1 MTLVVVREVLRR
13 VLGRGGRAD
22 APTTTVPSMQDA
34 LHRKES
40 EAVAVESGSSGRWA
54 NAITRRSLIKHVV
67 YLLIAGI
74 ALYLL
79 LPSLTE
85 VFSSWP
91 RLQALDPVWVAIL
104 VGLQAGSLASMWTLQ
119 RLAIRTRAW
128 LPIVTSQLAANAFS
142 RVVPGGAAAGAALQ
156 FRMLGRAGFP
166 GARIASGLTTSSL
179 LSAAVLFALPVLA
192 LPALL
197 GGAPVDPGLSQT
209 VFVGVGALAVMFAI
223 GSIFFFTNRAL
234 LLTGWLAER
243 VANRVL
249 RGRRSVRYLPA
260 RMLRER
266 NMIRKT
272 FGKGWAKALLAT
284 IGRWGFDY
292 LTLLGALVA
301 IGADPDPSLV
311 LLAFVVAQILGMIP
325 ITPGGIGFVE
335 AGLTATLALAGV
347 NPGDAVVATL
357 IYRLMSY
364 WLPLPI
370 GLLAATAHRILYGGG
385 RTASAETARA
395 PVGP

>member
-1 MTLVVVREVLRR
+1 VHE
-13 VLGRGGRAD
+13 
-22 APTTTVPSMQDA
+22 APARQEPDA
-34 LHRKES
+34 LAE
-40 EAVAVESGSSGRWA
+40 ESGSSGRWA
-54 NAITRRSLIKHVV
+54 SAISHRSVIKHVI
-67 YLLIAGI
+67 YLAIGGVAI
-74 ALYLL
+74 YLL
-79 LPSLTE
+79 LPSITE
-85 VFSSWP
+85 VFASWP
-91 RLQALDPVWVAIL
+91 RLQTLDPVWVAIL
-104 VGLQAGSLASMWTLQ
+104 VGLQAASLASMWTLQ

-128 LPIVTSQLAANAFS
+128 LPIVTSQLAGNAFS
-142 RVVPGGAAAGAALQ
+142 RVIPGGAAAGAALQ
-156 FRMLGRAGFP
+156 FRMLSRAGFP
-166 GARIASGLTTSSL
+166 GARIASGLTTASL
-179 LSAAVLFALPVLA
+179 LNVAVLFALPVLA

-197 GGAPVDPGLSQT
+197 GGGPVDPGLSQT

-223 GSIFFFTNRAL
+223 GSIFFFTNRPL
-234 LLTGWLAER
+234 LVTGWVAER

-292 LTLLGALVA
+292 LTLLAALVA

-347 NPGDAVVATL
+347 SPGDAVVATL

-364 WLPLPI
+364 WLPLPV
-370 GLLAATAHRILYGGG
+370 GLLAATAHRLMYGGG
-385 RTASAETARA
+385 RTAAEAARA
-395 PVGP
+395 PAGP

>member
-1 MTLVVVREVLRR
+1 MTAVTVREVLRR
-13 VLGRGGRAD
+13 LLRGGRRA
-22 APTTTVPSMQDA
+22 AVEITTVPSVHDAQAREAPDA
-34 LHRKES
+34 LAEG
-40 EAVAVESGSSGRWA
+40 SGSSGRWA
-54 NAITRRSLIKHVV
+54 NAISRRSLIKHVI
-67 YLLIAGI
+67 YLAIAGI

-91 RLQALDPVWVAIL
+91 RLRALDPVWIATL
-104 VGLQAGSLASMWTLQ
+104 VGLQAASLASMWTLQ

-128 LPIVTSQLAANAFS
+128 LPIVTSQLAGNAFS
-142 RVVPGGAAAGAALQ
+142 RVIPGGAAAGAALQ
-156 FRMLGRAGFP
+156 FRMLSRAGFP

-179 LSAAVLFALPVLA
+179 LNVAVLFALPVLA
-192 LPALL
+192 LPALV

-209 VFVGVGALAVMFAI
+209 IFVGVGALAVMFAI
-223 GSIFFFTNRAL
+223 GSVFFFTNRAL
-234 LLTGWLAER
+234 LVTGWITER
-243 VANRVL
+243 IANRVL
-249 RGRRSVRYLPA
+249 RGRRSIRYLPA

-272 FGKGWAKALLAT
+272 FGRGWAKALLAT

-357 IYRLMSY
+357 IYRLASY

-395 PVGP
+395 PAGP